1 MKFLEPCVPTLKSV
15 PPTGDAWLHEIKI
28 DGWRCQLVKEGR
40 RIHFFSRSGN
50 DLHRRLGTF
59 AENFAGLAAKSATI
73 DGELTVADPEGRP
86 DFHGLTG
93 AMRRRKRDLMFV
105 AFDLLELN
113 GKDLR
118 AEPLET
124 RRHKLQ
130 ELLQASGIG
139 CSCFSEAFDDGP
151 ALLKACAGLGLE
163 GIVSKRRDA
172 PYRAGKRPEWV
183 KVKTAEWREADQE
196 RWRLLQQPSIG
207 EQDVSGNRGARVNR
221 SNGGGAAA
229 KTRARA
235 SKV

>member
-1 MKFLEPCVPTLKSV
+1 MKFFEPCVPSLQSV

-40 RIHFFSRSGN
+40 RIHFFSRRGN
-50 DLHRRLGTF
+50 DLHRRLGSF
-59 AENFAGLAAKSATI
+59 AEGFQALDARSATI
-73 DGELTVADPEGRP
+73 DGELTVADPKGRP
-86 DFHGLTG
+86 DFGALG
-93 AMRRRKRDLMFV
+93 SAMRRRKRDLMFV

-118 AEPLET
+118 SEPLET
-124 RRHKLQ
+124 RRRKLQ
-130 ELLQASGIG
+130 DLLQASGIG
-139 CSCFSEAFDDGP
+139 CVCFSEAFDDGP

-183 KVKTAEWREADQE
+183 KVKTSEWRDANQE
-196 RWRLLQQPSIG
+196 RWKLFQGPSKG
-207 EQDVSGNRGARVNR
+207 EQDVGGNRGACIDRAD
-221 SNGGGAAA
+221 GGSAAA
-229 KTRARA
+229 KARARA